1 MNESKNPKT
10 GESFAQKL
18 SETKE
23 SIPEKANFVLTVEQE
38 RYNGLSRNIYAVDLV
53 SIEPDEDWDGENY
66 ILTYKGPGGN
76 HTMTIRHED
85 TYKVD
90 GKEVP
95 FDKVKAYLENLRN
108 AAAIDAL
115 PE

>member
-1 MNESKNPKT
+1 M
-10 GESFAQKL
+10 GESSAQKP
-18 SETKE
+18 SETKQ

-53 SIEPDEDWDGENY
+53 GIEPDEWDEEDY

-76 HTMTIRHED
+76 HTMNIRHED
-85 TYKVD
+85 TFKID
-90 GKEVP
+90 GEEIP
-95 FDKVKAYLENLRN
+95 FDKVKAYLENMRN

>member
-1 MNESKNPKT
+1 MNESKNLKT
-10 GESFAQKL
+10 DESSAQKP
-18 SETKE
+18 SKTKQ

-38 RYNGLSRNIYAVDLV
+38 RYNGLSRNIYAADLV
-53 SIEPDEDWDGENY
+53 GIEPDEWDEDDY
-66 ILTYKGPGGN
+66 TLTYKGPGGN

-85 TYKVD
+85 TFKVD
-90 GKEVP
+90 GEKVP
-95 FDKVKAYLENLRN
+95 FDKVKAYLENMRN

>member
-1 MNESKNPKT
+1 MKESKNPKT
-10 GESFAQKL
+10 GASSARKR
-18 SETKE
+18 SKTKQ

-38 RYNGLSRNIYAVDLV
+38 RYNGLSRNIYAADLV
-53 SIEPDEDWDGENY
+53 GIEQDEWDEDDY
-66 ILTYKGPGGN
+66 TLTYKGPGGN

-85 TYKVD
+85 TFKVD
-90 GKEVP
+90 GEEIP
-95 FDKVKAYLENLRN
+95 FDKVRAYLENLHN

>member
-1 MNESKNPKT
+1 MKESKTLKT
-10 GESFAQKL
+10 GESSAQKP
-18 SETKE
+18 SETKQ

-53 SIEPDEDWDGENY
+53 GIEPDEWDEEDY

-85 TYKVD
+85 TFKVD
-90 GKEVP
+90 GEEIP
-95 FDKVKAYLENLRN
+95 FDKVKAYLENMRN

>member
-1 MNESKNPKT
+1 MKESKNPKT
-10 GESFAQKL
+10 GESSARKP
-18 SETKE
+18 SETKQ

-53 SIEPDEDWDGENY
+53 GIEPDEWDEEDY
-66 ILTYKGPGGN
+66 TLTYKGPGGN
-76 HTMTIRHED
+76 HTMTVRHED
-85 TYKVD
+85 TFKIN
-90 GKEVP
+90 GEEIP
-95 FDKVKAYLENLRN
+95 FDKVKAYLENMRN

>member
-1 MNESKNPKT
+1 MKESKTPKT
-10 GESFAQKL
+10 VESSAQKP
-18 SETKE
+18 SETKQ

-53 SIEPDEDWDGENY
+53 GIEPDEWDEEDY
-66 ILTYKGPGGN
+66 TLTYKGPGGN
-76 HTMTIRHED
+76 HTMTVRHED
-85 TYKVD
+85 TFKID
-90 GKEVP
+90 GEEIP
-95 FDKVKAYLENLRN
+95 FDKVKAYLENMRN

>member
-1 MNESKNPKT
+1 MKESKNPKT
-10 GESFAQKL
+10 GESSARKP
-18 SETKE
+18 SKTKQ

-53 SIEPDEDWDGENY
+53 GIKQDEWDEEDY
-66 ILTYKGPGGN
+66 TLTYKGPGGL
-76 HTMTIRHED
+76 HEMTIRHED
-85 TYKVD
+85 TFKVD
-90 GKEVP
+90 GEKVP
-95 FDKVKAYLENLRN
+95 FDKVKAYLENMRN

>member
-1 MNESKNPKT
+1 MKESKTPKT
-10 GESFAQKL
+10 GESSAQKP
-18 SETKE
+18 SETKQ

-53 SIEPDEDWDGENY
+53 GIEPDEWDEEDY
-66 ILTYKGPGGN
+66 TLTYKGPGGN
-76 HTMTIRHED
+76 HTMTVRHED
-85 TYKVD
+85 TFKIN
-90 GKEVP
+90 GEEIP
-95 FDKVKAYLENLRN
+95 FDKVKAYLENMRN

>member
-10 GESFAQKL
+10 GESSARKP
-18 SETKE
+18 SKTKQ

-53 SIEPDEDWDGENY
+53 GIKQDEWDEEDY

-85 TYKVD
+85 TYKVN
-90 GKEVP
+90 GEEVP
-95 FDKVKAYLENLRN
+95 FDKVKAYLENMRN